1 MVPFSNISL
10 RLSVYFRI
18 TSNFNYFLSASIS
31 LLFLSFEYVSDTFTS
46 RGLASKWNKI
56 LNGKKNIQASLL
68 KKNSAAV
75 CLVFIFFLEFDN
87 FFPFIYMFSTKL
99 FVTSTIKNIRKAI
112 LQKQRRNHY
121 KGSVNNT
128 SIVYTTFIWLSEF
141 CYLSKPINIIK

>member
-56 LNGKKNIQASLL
+56 LNGKKKYSSIFIEKEFS
-68 KKNSAAV
+68 S
-75 CLVFIFFLEFDN
+75 CLFGIYFFLEFDN

-99 FVTSTIKNIRKAI
+99 FVTSTIKNTRKAI

>member
-56 LNGKKNIQASLL
+56 LIQF
-68 KKNSAAV
+68 NSAAV

-99 FVTSTIKNIRKAI
+99 FVTSTIKNTRKAI